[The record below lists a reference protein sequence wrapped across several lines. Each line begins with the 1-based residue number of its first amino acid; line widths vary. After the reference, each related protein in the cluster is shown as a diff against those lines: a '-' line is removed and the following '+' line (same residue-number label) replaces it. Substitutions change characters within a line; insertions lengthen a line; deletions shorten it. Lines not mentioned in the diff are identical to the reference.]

1 MKIAFVG
8 DIALI
13 GKYDITKN
21 PNAKIRLNN
30 LSKKLKEYDYVVG
43 NLESPLTNR
52 DHTLICKSMHLR
64 SAPKNVELL
73 KDLNINAVSLANNHI
88 FDFGKKGMNE
98 TIKILEDNGIEW
110 FGVDKKYL
118 LKEIKDEKVS
128 FSGFCCYS
136 TNGAGYR
143 KKKGIRGVNPLTSE
157 SIIEQI
163 HSDEKNN
170 AYSIFSFHWGHE
182 HTNFPNPEHVSL
194 VNKLTLI
201 RDMLVVGHHPHVIQ
215 GIQKINNSFVAYS
228 LGNCLFDDAV
238 SITGRWML
246 KQIPENKKS
255 FILEVEIID
264 GALTNVG
271 YVGFIDDDIEGLKFY
286 DIKDEIKLISE
297 PLEKDLLGKEYEKM
311 RNNQISKSL
320 ESKFGKRDWKWLI
333 SRLNY
338 YSICARI
345 KGRFMRKKYLKEVKK
360 FLEEL

>member
-1 MKIAFVG
+1 MKQ
-8 DIALI
+8 
-13 GKYDITKN
+13 
-21 PNAKIRLNN
+21 
-30 LSKKLKEYDYVVG
+30 LK
-43 NLESPLTNR
+43 
-52 DHTLICKSMHLR
+52 HQ
-64 SAPKNVELL
+64 
-73 KDLNINAVSLANNHI
+73 
-88 FDFGKKGMNE
+88 
-98 TIKILEDNGIEW
+98 KILEDNGIEW

-118 LKEIKDEKVS
+118 LKEIKGEKVS

-157 SIIEQI
+157 SIIDQI

-170 AYSIFSFHWGHE
+170 AYS
-182 HTNFPNPEHVSL
+182 
-194 VNKLTLI
+194 
-201 RDMLVVGHHPHVIQ
+201 
-215 GIQKINNSFVAYS
+215 
-228 LGNCLFDDAV
+228 LGNYLFDDTV
-238 SITGRWML
+238 SITGRRIL

-264 GALTNVG
+264 GALINVE

-297 PLEKDLLGKEYEKM
+297 PLEKDLFGKEYEKM

-345 KGRFMRKKYLKEVKK
+345 KGKFMKKKYLKEVKK
-360 FLEEL
+360 FLQELEKMKKVVYGDNFSFYFCSPLLVVPGTLL

>member
-8 DIALI
+8 DIALV

-52 DHTLICKSMHLR
+52 DHTLVCKSMHLR

-98 TIKILEDNGIEW
+98 SIKILEDNGIEW

-118 LKEIKDEKVS
+118 LKEIKGEKVS

-157 SIIEQI
+157 SIIDQI

-170 AYSIFSFHWGHE
+170 AYS
-182 HTNFPNPEHVSL
+182 
-194 VNKLTLI
+194 
-201 RDMLVVGHHPHVIQ
+201 
-215 GIQKINNSFVAYS
+215 
-228 LGNCLFDDAV
+228 LGNYLFDDTV
-238 SITGRWML
+238 SITGRWIL

-264 GALTNVG
+264 GALINVE

-297 PLEKDLLGKEYEKM
+297 PLEKDLFGKEYEKM

-345 KGRFMRKKYLKEVKK
+345 KGKFMKKKYLKEVKK
-360 FLEEL
+360 FL